1 MSRLYVERCC
11 DARIGVMKPLIRKVV
26 AALIVL
32 VLLAVAGPW
41 VYINL
46 IKEDAPDALSLEP
59 AVTTTAGEVQQP
71 TNATDGE
78 WAVVAD
84 SVVGYRVK
92 EILFGQDTEGV
103 GRTSA
108 VTGSLT
114 ITNNEVTSAEFSV
127 DMTSL
132 ISDSSRRDR
141 QVNNRILDTA
151 TYPTATFAL
160 NDPIVLTPE
169 ALAGSDLTVNT
180 TGTLTL
186 RGVTK
191 DIPVT
196 LVARLVDNVIEVNGT
211 IEIVFAEWQIPDPS
225 VTAIVVED
233 RGLLE
238 FLIRF
243 SR

>member
-1 MSRLYVERCC
+1 
-11 DARIGVMKPLIRKVV
+11 MKSIVRKVV

-32 VLLAVAGPW
+32 ALLAVAGPW

-46 IKEDAPDALSLEP
+46 IKDDAPDALSLEP

-103 GRTSA
+103 GRTSD
-108 VTGSLT
+108 VTGSLV
-114 ITNNEVTSAEFSV
+114 IANNEVTSAEFSV
-127 DMTSL
+127 DMTT
-132 ISDSSRRDR
+132 IKSDSSRRDR

-151 TYPTATFAL
+151 TFPTATFAL
-160 NDPIVLTPE
+160 NEPIALTPE
-169 ALAGSDLTVNT
+169 ALAGSDFTANT

-191 DIPVT
+191 TVPVALT
-196 LVARLVDNVIEVNGT
+196 ARLVDNVIEVNGS

-225 VTAIVVED
+225 VSAIVVED

>member
-1 MSRLYVERCC
+1 
-11 DARIGVMKPLIRKVV
+11 MKSIVRKVV

-32 VLLAVAGPW
+32 ALLAVAGPW

-46 IKEDAPDALSLEP
+46 IKEDAPDALTLQP

-108 VTGSLT
+108 VTGSLV
-114 ITNNEVTSAEFSV
+114 IANNEVTSAEFSV

-132 ISDSSRRDR
+132 KSDSSRRDR
-141 QVNNRILDTA
+141 QVNDRILDTA

-160 NDPIVLTPE
+160 NEPIALTPE

-191 DIPVT
+191 TIPVALT
-196 LVARLVDNVIEVNGT
+196 ARLVDNVIEVNGS
-211 IEIVFAEWQIPDPS
+211 IKIVFAEWQIPDPS
-225 VTAIVVED
+225 ISAIVVED

>member
-1 MSRLYVERCC
+1 
-11 DARIGVMKPLIRKVV
+11 MKSIVRKVV

-32 VLLAVAGPW
+32 ALLAIAGPW

-46 IKEDAPDALSLEP
+46 IKEDAPDALTLEP

-78 WAVVAD
+78 WAVVAE

-108 VTGSLT
+108 VTGSLV
-114 ITNNEVTSAEFSV
+114 IANNEVTSAEFSV
-127 DMTSL
+127 EMTT
-132 ISDSSRRDR
+132 IKSDSSRRDR

-151 TYPTATFAL
+151 TFPTATFAL
-160 NDPIVLTPE
+160 NEPIALTPE
-169 ALAGSDLTVNT
+169 ALAGSDFTANT

-191 DIPVT
+191 TVPVALT
-196 LVARLVDNVIEVNGT
+196 ARLVDNVIEVNGS

-225 VTAIVVED
+225 VSAIVVED

>member
-1 MSRLYVERCC
+1 
-11 DARIGVMKPLIRKVV
+11 MKSIVRKVV

-32 VLLAVAGPW
+32 ALLAVAGPW

-46 IKEDAPDALSLEP
+46 IKDDAPDALTLQP

-103 GRTSA
+103 GRTSD
-108 VTGSLT
+108 VTGSLV
-114 ITNNEVTSAEFSV
+114 IANNEVTSAEFSV

>member
-1 MSRLYVERCC
+1 
-11 DARIGVMKPLIRKVV
+11 MKSIVRKIV

-32 VLLAVAGPW
+32 ALLVVAGPW

-46 IKEDAPDALSLEP
+46 IKDDAPDALSLQP
-59 AVTTTAGEVQQP
+59 AVTTTAGEVEQP

-108 VTGSLT
+108 VTGSLV
-114 ITNNEVTSAEFSV
+114 IANNEVTSAEFSV
-127 DMTSL
+127 DMTT
-132 ISDSSRRDR
+132 IKSDSSRRDR
-141 QVNNRILDTA
+141 QVNDRILDTA

-160 NDPIVLTPE
+160 NESIALTPE

-186 RGVTK
+186 RGVTNSV
-191 DIPVT
+191 PVT
-196 LVARLVDNVIEVNGT
+196 LFARLVDNVIEVNGT
-211 IEIVFAEWQIPDPS
+211 IKIVFAEWQIPDPS
-225 VTAIVVED
+225 ISAIVVED

>member
-1 MSRLYVERCC
+1 
-11 DARIGVMKPLIRKVV
+11 MKSIVRKVV

-32 VLLAVAGPW
+32 ALLVVAGPW

-108 VTGSLT
+108 VTGSLV
-114 ITNNEVTSAEFSV
+114 IANNEVTSAEFSV

>member
-1 MSRLYVERCC
+1 
-11 DARIGVMKPLIRKVV
+11 MKPLFQKIV

-32 VLLAVAGPW
+32 ALLVVAGPW

-46 IKEDAPDALSLEP
+46 IKDDAPDALSLDP
-59 AVTTTAGEVQQP
+59 AVTTTAGEAP
-71 TNATDGE
+71 TTNATDGE
-78 WAVVAD
+78 WVVVAD

-108 VTGSLT
+108 VTGSLV
-114 ITNNEVTSAEFSV
+114 IANNEVTSAEFKV
-127 DMTSL
+127 DMTT
-132 ISDSSRRDR
+132 IKSDSSRRDR
-141 QVNNRILDTA
+141 QVNDRILDTA
-151 TYPTATFAL
+151 TYPIATFAL
-160 NDPIVLTPE
+160 KDPIALTPE
-169 ALAGSDLTVNT
+169 ALAGSDFTVNT

-196 LVARLVDNVIEVNGT
+196 LVARLVNNVIEVNGS

-225 VTAIVVED
+225 ISAIVVED

>member
-1 MSRLYVERCC
+1 
-11 DARIGVMKPLIRKVV
+11 MKSIVRKVV

-32 VLLAVAGPW
+32 ALLAVAGPW

-46 IKEDAPDALSLEP
+46 IKDDAPDALTLQP

-108 VTGSLT
+108 VTGSLV
-114 ITNNEVTSAEFSV
+114 IANNEVTSAEFSV
-127 DMTSL
+127 DMTT
-132 ISDSSRRDR
+132 IKSDSSRRDR

-151 TYPTATFAL
+151 TFPTATFAL
-160 NDPIVLTPE
+160 NEPIALTPE
-169 ALAGSDLTVNT
+169 ALAGSDFTANT

-191 DIPVT
+191 TVPVALT
-196 LVARLVDNVIEVNGT
+196 ARLVDNVIEVNGT
-211 IEIVFAEWQIPDPS
+211 IKIVFAEWQIPDPS
-225 VTAIVVED
+225 ISAIVVED

>member
-1 MSRLYVERCC
+1 
-11 DARIGVMKPLIRKVV
+11 MKSIVRKIV

-32 VLLAVAGPW
+32 ALLVVAGPW

-46 IKEDAPDALSLEP
+46 IKDDAPDALTLQP

-103 GRTSA
+103 GRTSD
-108 VTGSLT
+108 VTGSLV
-114 ITNNEVTSAEFSV
+114 IANNEVTSAEFSV
-127 DMTSL
+127 DMTT
-132 ISDSSRRDR
+132 IKSDSSRRDR

-151 TYPTATFAL
+151 TFPTATFAL
-160 NDPIVLTPE
+160 NDPIALTPE
-169 ALAGSDLTVNT
+169 ALAGSDFTANT

-191 DIPVT
+191 TVPVA
-196 LVARLVDNVIEVNGT
+196 LIARLVDNVIEVNGS

-225 VTAIVVED
+225 VSAIVVED

>member
-1 MSRLYVERCC
+1 
-11 DARIGVMKPLIRKVV
+11 MKSIVRKIV

-32 VLLAVAGPW
+32 ALLVVAGPW

-46 IKEDAPDALSLEP
+46 IKDDAPDALSLQP
-59 AVTTTAGEVQQP
+59 AVTTTAGEVEQP

-103 GRTSA
+103 GRTSD
-108 VTGSLT
+108 VTGSLV
-114 ITNNEVTSAEFSV
+114 IANNEVTSAEFSV
-127 DMTSL
+127 DMTT
-132 ISDSSRRDR
+132 IKSDSSRRDR

-151 TYPTATFAL
+151 TFPTAKFAL
-160 NDPIVLTPE
+160 NDPIALTPE
-169 ALAGSDLTVNT
+169 ALAGSDFTANT

-191 DIPVT
+191 TVPVALT
-196 LVARLVDNVIEVNGT
+196 ARLVDNVIEVNGS

-225 VTAIVVED
+225 VSAIVVED

>member
-1 MSRLYVERCC
+1 
-11 DARIGVMKPLIRKVV
+11 MKSIVRKVV

-32 VLLAVAGPW
+32 ALLAVAGPW

-46 IKEDAPDALSLEP
+46 IKDDAPDALSLQP
-59 AVTTTAGEVQQP
+59 AVTTTAGEVEQP

-108 VTGSLT
+108 VTGSLV
-114 ITNNEVTSAEFSV
+114 IANNEVTSAEFSV

-132 ISDSSRRDR
+132 KSDSSRRDR
-141 QVNNRILDTA
+141 QVNDRILDTA

-160 NDPIVLTPE
+160 NEPVALTPK

-196 LVARLVDNVIEVNGT
+196 LVARLVDNVIEVNGS

-225 VTAIVVED
+225 VSAIVVED

>member
-1 MSRLYVERCC
+1 
-11 DARIGVMKPLIRKVV
+11 MKSIVRKVV

-32 VLLAVAGPW
+32 ALLAVAGPW

-46 IKEDAPDALSLEP
+46 IKDDAPDALTLQP

-108 VTGSLT
+108 VTGSLV
-114 ITNNEVTSAEFSV
+114 IANNEVTSAEFSV

-132 ISDSSRRDR
+132 KSDSSRRDR
-141 QVNNRILDTA
+141 QVNDRILDTA
-151 TYPTATFAL
+151 TYTTATFAL
-160 NDPIVLTPE
+160 NEPIALTPE

-186 RGVTK
+186 RGVTNSV
-191 DIPVT
+191 PVT

-211 IEIVFAEWQIPDPS
+211 IKIVFAEWQIPDPS
-225 VTAIVVED
+225 ISAIVVED

>member
-1 MSRLYVERCC
+1 
-11 DARIGVMKPLIRKVV
+11 MKSIVRKVV

-32 VLLAVAGPW
+32 ALLAVAGPW

-46 IKEDAPDALSLEP
+46 IKEDAPDALTLEP

-108 VTGSLT
+108 VTGSLV
-114 ITNNEVTSAEFSV
+114 IANNEVTSAEFSV

-132 ISDSSRRDR
+132 KSDSSRRDR
-141 QVNNRILDTA
+141 QVNDRILDTA
-151 TYPTATFAL
+151 NYPTATFAL
-160 NDPIVLTPE
+160 NELIALTPE

-186 RGVTK
+186 RGVTNSV
-191 DIPVT
+191 PVT

-211 IEIVFAEWQIPDPS
+211 IKIVFAEWQIPDPS
-225 VTAIVVED
+225 ISAIVVED

>member
-1 MSRLYVERCC
+1 
-11 DARIGVMKPLIRKVV
+11 MKSIVRKIV

-32 VLLAVAGPW
+32 ALLAVAGPW

-46 IKEDAPDALSLEP
+46 IKDDAPDALTLQP

-103 GRTSA
+103 GRTSD
-108 VTGSLT
+108 VTGSLV
-114 ITNNEVTSAEFSV
+114 IANNEVTSAEFSV

-132 ISDSSRRDR
+132 KSDSSRRDR
-141 QVNNRILDTA
+141 QVNDRILDTA

-160 NDPIVLTPE
+160 NDPIALTPE
-169 ALAGSDLTVNT
+169 ALAGSDFTANT

-191 DIPVT
+191 TVPVALT
-196 LVARLVDNVIEVNGT
+196 ARLVDNVIEVNGS

-225 VTAIVVED
+225 VSAIVVED

>member
-1 MSRLYVERCC
+1 
-11 DARIGVMKPLIRKVV
+11 MKSIVRKVV

-32 VLLAVAGPW
+32 ALLAVAGPW

-108 VTGSLT
+108 VTGSLV
-114 ITNNEVTSAEFSV
+114 IANNEVASAEFSV

-160 NDPIVLTPE
+160 NDPIALTPE

>member
-1 MSRLYVERCC
+1 
-11 DARIGVMKPLIRKVV
+11 MKSIVRKVV

-32 VLLAVAGPW
+32 ALLAVAGPW
-41 VYINL
+41 VYINI

-103 GRTSA
+103 GRTSD
-108 VTGSLT
+108 VTGSLV
-114 ITNNEVTSAEFSV
+114 IANNEVTSAEFSV
-127 DMTSL
+127 DMTT
-132 ISDSSRRDR
+132 IKSDSSRRDR

-151 TYPTATFAL
+151 TFPTATFAL
-160 NDPIVLTPE
+160 NDPIALTPE
-169 ALAGSDLTVNT
+169 ALAGSDFTANT

-191 DIPVT
+191 TVPVALT
-196 LVARLVDNVIEVNGT
+196 ARLVDNVIEVNGS

-225 VTAIVVED
+225 VSAIVVED

>member
-1 MSRLYVERCC
+1 
-11 DARIGVMKPLIRKVV
+11 MKSIVRKVV

-32 VLLAVAGPW
+32 ALLVVAGPW

-103 GRTSA
+103 GRTSD
-108 VTGSLT
+108 VTGSLV
-114 ITNNEVTSAEFSV
+114 IANNEVTSAEFSV

-132 ISDSSRRDR
+132 KSDSSRRDR
-141 QVNNRILDTA
+141 QVNDRILDTA

-160 NDPIVLTPE
+160 NEPIALTPE

>member
-1 MSRLYVERCC
+1 
-11 DARIGVMKPLIRKVV
+11 MKSIVRKVV

-32 VLLAVAGPW
+32 ALLAVAGPW

-46 IKEDAPDALSLEP
+46 IKDDAPDALTLQP

-103 GRTSA
+103 GRTSD
-108 VTGSLT
+108 VTGSLV
-114 ITNNEVTSAEFSV
+114 IANNEVTSAEFSV
-127 DMTSL
+127 DMTT
-132 ISDSSRRDR
+132 IKSDSSRRDR

-151 TYPTATFAL
+151 TFPTATFAL
-160 NDPIVLTPE
+160 NEPIALTPE
-169 ALAGSDLTVNT
+169 ALAGSDFTANT

-191 DIPVT
+191 TVPVALT
-196 LVARLVDNVIEVNGT
+196 ARLVDNVIEVNGT
-211 IEIVFAEWQIPDPS
+211 IKIVFAEWQIPDPS
-225 VTAIVVED
+225 VSAIVVED

>member
-1 MSRLYVERCC
+1 
-11 DARIGVMKPLIRKVV
+11 MKSIVRKVV

-32 VLLAVAGPW
+32 ALLVVAGPW

-46 IKEDAPDALSLEP
+46 IKDDAPDALSLEP

-108 VTGSLT
+108 VTGSLV
-114 ITNNEVTSAEFSV
+114 IANNEVTSAEFSV
-127 DMTSL
+127 DMTT
-132 ISDSSRRDR
+132 IKSDSSRRDR

-151 TYPTATFAL
+151 TFPTATFAL
-160 NDPIVLTPE
+160 NEPIALTPE
-169 ALAGSDLTVNT
+169 ALAGSDFTANT

-191 DIPVT
+191 TVPVALT
-196 LVARLVDNVIEVNGT
+196 ARLVDNVIEVNGS

-225 VTAIVVED
+225 VSAIVVED

>member
-1 MSRLYVERCC
+1 
-11 DARIGVMKPLIRKVV
+11 MKSIVRKVV

-32 VLLAVAGPW
+32 ALLAVAGPW

-46 IKEDAPDALSLEP
+46 IKDDAPDALTLQP

-108 VTGSLT
+108 VTGSLV
-114 ITNNEVTSAEFSV
+114 IANNEVTSAEFSV
-127 DMTSL
+127 DMTT
-132 ISDSSRRDR
+132 IKSDSSRRDR

-151 TYPTATFAL
+151 TFPTATFAL
-160 NDPIVLTPE
+160 NDPIALTPE
-169 ALAGSDLTVNT
+169 ALAGSDFTANT

-191 DIPVT
+191 TVPVALT
-196 LVARLVDNVIEVNGT
+196 ARLVDNVIEVNGS

-225 VTAIVVED
+225 VSAIVVED

>member
-1 MSRLYVERCC
+1 
-11 DARIGVMKPLIRKVV
+11 MKSIVRKVV

-32 VLLAVAGPW
+32 ALLAVAGPW

-46 IKEDAPDALSLEP
+46 IKEDAPDALTLQP

-160 NDPIVLTPE
+160 NDPIALTPE

>member
-1 MSRLYVERCC
+1 MCL
-11 DARIGVMKPLIRKVV
+11 A
-26 AALIVL
+26 
-32 VLLAVAGPW
+32 LLAVAGPW

-108 VTGSLT
+108 ATGSLV
-114 ITNNEVTSAEFSV
+114 IANNEVTSAEFSV
-127 DMTSL
+127 DMTT
-132 ISDSSRRDR
+132 IKSDSSRRDR
-141 QVNNRILDTA
+141 QVDNRILDTA

-160 NDPIVLTPE
+160 KDPIALTPE
-169 ALAGSDLTVNT
+169 ALAGSDFTVT
-180 TGTLTL
+180 TIGTLTL

-196 LVARLVDNVIEVNGT
+196 PVARLVNNVIEVNGS

-225 VTAIVVED
+225 ISAIVVED

>member
-1 MSRLYVERCC
+1 
-11 DARIGVMKPLIRKVV
+11 MKSIVRKVV

-32 VLLAVAGPW
+32 ALLAVAGPW

-46 IKEDAPDALSLEP
+46 IKDDAPDALTLQP

-71 TNATDGE
+71 TNATDGK

-103 GRTSA
+103 GRTSD
-108 VTGSLT
+108 VTGSLV

-127 DMTSL
+127 DVTT
-132 ISDSSRRDR
+132 IKSDSSRRDR

-151 TYPTATFAL
+151 TFPTATFAL
-160 NDPIVLTPE
+160 NEPIALTPE
-169 ALAGSDLTVNT
+169 ALAGSDFTANT

-191 DIPVT
+191 TVPVALT
-196 LVARLVDNVIEVNGT
+196 ARLVDNVIEVNGS

-225 VTAIVVED
+225 VSAIVVED

>member
-78 WAVVAD
+78 WAVVSD

-108 VTGSLT
+108 VTGSLI

-160 NDPIVLTPE
+160 NDPIALTPE